1 MTVATAMLLAWAGLH
16 AAAALLGTAAWQEP
30 REVAPRRYG
39 VLAAPGALTCLAAA
53 QAVRAPEPSL
63 WDAAVLAGVA
73 IFGTGLWRFRGVE
86 EPYPIVG
93 AAALL
98 LGATLALDAMSR
110 GSVWAVAH
118 ATGVVVLVGGV
129 LVGRRVGSTRGRL
142 RETTAELGA
151 AASAL
156 RRVQEELVDNE
167 QRAAVG
173 RLSAVI
179 AQGVREPL
187 ELMDRSVE
195 SLRRGGLEA
204 RERTALLRVL
214 DDETDR
220 LNRLVRDLLTYAR
233 PMTPQAQPMELS
245 AALRS
250 AFDRARRRAS
260 ATRGAPPP
268 FAIVGGPEAV
278 RGDPDLLGLAFE
290 RALETAL
297 EALAEGETLVVEL
310 ARESLDGAGAVRVR
324 VPGAGA
330 RPEGPETAHDVGF
343 GHALIARAGSAHG
356 GRLRETAGGLE
367 LTLPAE

>member
-1 MTVATAMLLAWAGLH
+1 MGHLPGPETRLAVQDPRQAWSKIAEDSVTA
-16 AAAALLGTAAWQEP
+16 
-30 REVAPRRYG
+30 R
-39 VLAAPGALTCLAAA
+39 
-53 QAVRAPEPSL
+53 
-63 WDAAVLAGVA
+63 
-73 IFGTGLWRFRGVE
+73 
-86 EPYPIVG
+86 
-93 AAALL
+93 
-98 LGATLALDAMSR
+98 
-110 GSVWAVAH
+110 
-118 ATGVVVLVGGV
+118 
-129 LVGRRVGSTRGRL
+129 
-142 RETTAELGA
+142 TAEGSQAFEHDLL
-151 AASAL
+151 S
-156 RRVQEELVDNE
+156 VD
-167 QRAAVG
+167 
-173 RLSAVI
+173 
-179 AQGVREPL
+179 PT
-187 ELMDRSVE
+187 
-195 SLRRGGLEA
+195 LRRGGLEA